1 MPPASI
7 TLSEKGNNHL
17 FIINVKWIIW
27 SDPQEKWL
35 PASVYQPS
43 SYLQHWSETAGLS
56 GQSTPA
62 ESQNPRSGWGHS
74 SSGFR
79 NWCPDSVHAEDSV
92 QRQHRVNNH
101 SPGEHPPGLWQV
113 QTFLSRREHTGSWCD
128 WHTTVVLNSNFI
140 SVIFVFNP
148 PSFAL
153 EFGGSLL
160 NQLETN
166 RLIRDPLLP
175 HNAFHAVSQPFPRH
189 WQQNHYHSSCHLRV
203 VKLKHPVPIHKSQS
217 SLNCQK
223 PLLPNSVLEQSL
235 NRNSFY
241 PSTVSQLKSCWKA
254 WVNKQQVLKFI
265 LKLSR
270 NNYFYYTCCVSPNL
284 HLCFNVH
291 RILVLENGRIAEFDT
306 PEHLIAQ
313 KGLFYRLMEESG
325 LAWLTHGVS
334 HSTTAIRSNWSHNWV
349 VLVSLQDAWH
359 STKACMNQT
368 CSE

>member
-17 FIINVKWIIW
+17 FIIHFKWIIC
-27 SDPQEKWL
+27 SDPKEKWL
-35 PASVYQPS
+35 LASVYQPS

-79 NWCPDSVHAEDSV
+79 NWCPDSVDAEDSV
-92 QRQHRVNNH
+92 QRQHRVNNR
-101 SPGEHPPGLWQV
+101 SPGKHRPGLWQV

-128 WHTTVVLNSNFI
+128 WHTTVVVNSNFI
-140 SVIFVFNP
+140 SVLFVFNP

-160 NQLETN
+160 NQPDTN

-175 HNAFHAVSQPFPRH
+175 HNAFHAVSQPFPPH
-189 WQQNHYHSSCHLRV
+189 WQQNHDYSSLPHLRD
-203 VKLKHPVPIHKSQS
+203 VKLKHPTPIHKSHS
-217 SLNCQK
+217 SLSCQK

-235 NRNSFY
+235 IRNSFY

-254 WVNKQQVLKFI
+254 WLNNQQVLKFI

-270 NNYFYYTCCVSPNL
+270 NN
-284 HLCFNVH
+284 
-291 RILVLENGRIAEFDT
+291 
-306 PEHLIAQ
+306 
-313 KGLFYRLMEESG
+313 
-325 LAWLTHGVS
+325 
-334 HSTTAIRSNWSHNWV
+334 
-349 VLVSLQDAWH
+349 
-359 STKACMNQT
+359 
-368 CSE
+368 